1 MSKEKEELDAWLKQ
15 ATEGSLPKMKE
26 SSVYAGIVTDSFLK
40 EPLCALQLGYAI
52 LLDKPIIL
60 IADKTMKL
68 PESLVKVAKVIER
81 VDIKNPADMK
91 RASESIGSFARG
103 LG

>member
-15 ATEGSLPKMKE
+15 ASGGSLPKMQG
-26 SSVYAGIVTDSFLK
+26 SSSYAGIVTESFLK
-40 EPLCALQLGYAI
+40 DPLCALQLGYAI

-60 IADKTMKL
+60 IADHNLKL
-68 PESLVKVAKVIER
+68 PAALVKIAKIIER
-81 VDIKNPADMK
+81 VDIKNPRDMK
-91 RASESIGSFARG
+91 RASESIGNFARS